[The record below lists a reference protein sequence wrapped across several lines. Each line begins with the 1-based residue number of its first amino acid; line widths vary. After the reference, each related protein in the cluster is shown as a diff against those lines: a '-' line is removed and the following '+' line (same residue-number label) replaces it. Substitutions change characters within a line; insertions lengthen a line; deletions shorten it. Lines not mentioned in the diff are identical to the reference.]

1 MSKKEKK
8 DKRERA
14 ILSVCCESEE
24 QKRRIERA
32 AGGNTS
38 RYVLERVLYEDGYA
52 DPRHDI
58 AARVMRVA
66 DELSDELHRIG
77 DLVRATT
84 GLREALGRSPVSTRD
99 ASIRHAVENNNF
111 VISQLL
117 ESHEQRVH
125 LSHELIRAIA
135 DYTKACAEWDLRQER
150 KATIQQRRARSS

>member
-1 MSKKEKK
+1 MSKEEKN
-8 DKRERA
+8 DTPKRS

-38 RYVLERVLYEDGYA
+38 RYVLERVLYDDGYA
-52 DPRHDI
+52 DPRHEV

-84 GLREALGRSPVSTRD
+84 GLRQAVDRSSAAKNDPCIRQAIEDVS
-99 ASIRHAVENNNF
+99 S
-111 VISQLL
+111 VISSVL

-125 LSHELIRAIA
+125 LSGELIEAIA
-135 DYTKACAEWDLRQER
+135 SYTKACAEWELRQNR
-150 KATIQQRRARSS
+150 KATIQQRRAPSS

>member
-1 MSKKEKK
+1 MSKEKKK

-14 ILSVCCESEE
+14 ILSVCCESEA
-24 QKRRIERA
+24 QKRQIERA

-38 RYVLERVLYEDGYA
+38 RYVLERILYDDGYA
-52 DPRHDI
+52 DRRHDI

-84 GLREALGRSPVSTRD
+84 GLRQAVDRSSAANNDSCIRQVIEDVS
-99 ASIRHAVENNNF
+99 S
-111 VISQLL
+111 VISSFL
-117 ESHEQRVH
+117 ESHEQRVG
-125 LSHELIRAIA
+125 LSGELIKAIA

-150 KATIQQRRARSS
+150 KATIQQRRARSL

>member
-1 MSKKEKK
+1 MSKEEKN
-8 DKRERA
+8 DKRERS

-24 QKRRIERA
+24 QKRQIERA
-32 AGGNTS
+32 AGGNIS

-84 GLREALGRSPVSTRD
+84 GLRQAVDCSSATKNDPGIRQAIEDVS
-99 ASIRHAVENNNF
+99 SI
-111 VISQLL
+111 ISSVLK
-117 ESHEQRVH
+117 SHEQRAH
-125 LSHELIRAIA
+125 LSGELIKAIA
-135 DYTKACAEWDLRQER
+135 DYAKACAEWDLRQER

>member
-1 MSKKEKK
+1 MSKEEKSGK
-8 DKRERA
+8 PKRP
-14 ILSVCCESEE
+14 ILSVCCENQE
-24 QKRRIERA
+24 QKRQIERA
-32 AGGNTS
+32 AGGNIS

-84 GLREALGRSPVSTRD
+84 GLRQAVDCSSATKNDPRIRQALEDVS
-99 ASIRHAVENNNF
+99 SI
-111 VISQLL
+111 ISSVLK
-117 ESHEQRVH
+117 SHEQRAH
-125 LSHELIRAIA
+125 LSGELIKAIA